1 MRAIYFLPS
10 GLLLLLC
17 VLNFYLGF
25 ITEPAAGF
33 VVYFAF
39 GLVYLAIGVLM
50 ISRFR
55 FAEFL
60 GLIFSL
66 AILFS
71 YPLLVGFEKMNP
83 WSSGIMG
90 GVNAIIFI
98 SCLMLLLLKVK
109 N

>member
-1 MRAIYFLPS
+1 MKAIYFLPS

-17 VLNFYLGF
+17 VLNFYLGIITRTENAF
-25 ITEPAAGF
+25 I
-33 VVYFAF
+33 
-39 GLVYLAIGVLM
+39 VYLVFAAVYLMLGVLL

-55 FAEFL
+55 FAEIL
-60 GLIFSL
+60 GLLITL
-66 AILFS
+66 AILFI
-71 YPLLVGFEKMNP
+71 YPLLVGFENMNP

-98 SCLMLLLLKVK
+98 CCLILLLLKTK

>member
-1 MRAIYFLPS
+1 MKAIYYVPA

-17 VLNFYLGF
+17 IFNFYLG
-25 ITEPAAGF
+25 INTRPDKDF
-33 VVYFAF
+33 VVYLVFGIVYFA
-39 GLVYLAIGVLM
+39 LGVLLV
-50 ISRFR
+50 SRFR
-55 FAEFL
+55 FAELL
-60 GLIFSL
+60 GLLVTL

-90 GVNAIIFI
+90 GINAIIFI
-98 SCLMLLLLKVK
+98 SCLILVLLKIK

>member
-10 GLLLLLC
+10 GLLLFLC
-17 VLNFYLGF
+17 ILNIYLGIITNPDKGF
-25 ITEPAAGF
+25 I
-33 VVYFAF
+33 
-39 GLVYLAIGVLM
+39 VYLAFGVIYLALGVLL

-60 GLIFSL
+60 GLLITL
-66 AILFS
+66 AILFI
-71 YPLLVGFEKMNP
+71 YPLLVGFENMNP

-90 GVNAIIFI
+90 GINAIIFI
-98 SCLMLLLLKVK
+98 CCLILLLLKMK